1 MGNSRG
7 NASIQNISDW
17 LNSVSRVEDDFGS
30 QGWPLQDMLGVS
42 KDATDGIGHICAKPL
57 AELGVIENLD
67 VSAKRE

>member
-30 QGWPLQDMLGVS
+30 QGWPLQDVLGVS
-42 KDATDGIGHICAKPL
+42 ENAADGVDHVGAI
-57 AELGVIENLD
+57 
-67 VSAKRE
+67 